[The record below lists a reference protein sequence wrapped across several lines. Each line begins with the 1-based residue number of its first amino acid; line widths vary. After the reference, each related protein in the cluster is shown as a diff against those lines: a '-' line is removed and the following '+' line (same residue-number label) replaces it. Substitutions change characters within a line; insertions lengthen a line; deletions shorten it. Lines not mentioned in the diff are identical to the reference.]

1 MRVDE
6 KIKGVWFKKKKNQK
20 SRNHDTTRVI
30 QFYHISPHYSIFK

>member
-6 KIKGVWFKKKKNQK
+6 KIKGVWFKKKKIRNQGIM
-20 SRNHDTTRVI
+20 TQPVI